1 MIASYKA
8 FSCEKT
14 SLYNLYLFL
23 SYNIRVYIFYV
34 HCTTHC
40 VFDKL
45 FYVLFCSE
53 ISLISAKNARYAS
66 SLLAN

>member
-1 MIASYKA
+1 MFASYKA

-14 SLYNLYLFL
+14 S
-23 SYNIRVYIFYV
+23 RDIFYV
-34 HCTTHC
+34 HCTTLC

-53 ISLISAKNARYAS
+53 ILLISAKNARYAS